1 VKILQEKK
9 KKGISKGKK
18 KKSTHPLKSRNEKE
32 EEIYG

>member
-9 KKGISKGKK
+9 KKSISKGK

-32 EEIYG
+32 EDIYG